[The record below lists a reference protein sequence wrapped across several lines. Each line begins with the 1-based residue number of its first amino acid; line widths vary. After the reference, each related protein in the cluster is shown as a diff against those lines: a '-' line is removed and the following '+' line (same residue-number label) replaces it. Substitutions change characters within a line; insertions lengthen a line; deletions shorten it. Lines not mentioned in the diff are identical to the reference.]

1 MMVTR
6 PEAAVSR
13 EIEQAHADL
22 QRVIESVESVIFGK
36 RRVVEYLLIS
46 MLSGGHVLIEDV
58 PGVGKTM
65 LSRALAK
72 SVELDFKRIQFT
84 PDLLPS
90 DLTGNMV
97 YNQKTGE
104 FYFKQGPLFANM
116 VLADEIN
123 RTSPRTQSALLEA
136 MEEQQVTVD
145 GIAHELPYPFFVIA
159 TQNPIEHQGTYA
171 LPEAQLDRFLLKVRV
186 GYPADSE
193 EMAILESQQVR
204 HPIEDVTPVISP
216 ARLMELRELVKT
228 VHITQS
234 IRRYIVR
241 IVNET
246 RHHPDVLV
254 GCSPRGSLGL
264 GRAAQA
270 AAVLARRDYV
280 VPDDI
285 QEMAPLVLGHRLF
298 LLTESQLAGV
308 TPRRIVDDII
318 SRVPVPAE

>member
-1 MMVTR
+1 MVTR